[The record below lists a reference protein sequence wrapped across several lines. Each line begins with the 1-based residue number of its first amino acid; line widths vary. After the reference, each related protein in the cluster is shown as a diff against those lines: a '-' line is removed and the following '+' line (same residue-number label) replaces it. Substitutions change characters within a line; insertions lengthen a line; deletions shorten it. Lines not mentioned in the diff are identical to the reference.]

1 VPLPPDSVAARPAD
15 RSLAL
20 LCALLFGA
28 MLNLTLVV
36 AGLKELVVDRLGGSE
51 RDAALFFTLEMVAYV
66 LFGPLWGLA
75 SDRTGRRRIFVV
87 GGFAASAGAYLLLA
101 RVESLPWLLA
111 IRFLQGG
118 ASIAGWS
125 TAMAMVFDA
134 GRPEERPR
142 RAGLAGASIILGV
155 GAGAPLGGVLS
166 HALGPRAPL
175 VAAAAAFA
183 LLALAALLLADPPRR
198 LGERPSPRQI
208 ARLLAR
214 RPRLLVPAAF
224 YLLERLSVGMFVV
237 LFPLHLARTAGASPA
252 ERGLYLALF
261 LFPFALGQV
270 LTYRLTRRF
279 GALRPLAAGAALY
292 GLGFSAL
299 GFLGAGWLLVWMVV
313 LGTLAAVIFPP
324 TLALVAEGSEP
335 STRASAMAAFNLAG
349 SLGFAIGPML
359 GVGLAGA
366 IGGAAAFVGAGA
378 PLVVAAALLALLS
391 RRAA

>member
-1 VPLPPDSVAARPAD
+1 M
-15 RSLAL
+15 AL

-51 RDAALFFTLEMVAYV
+51 TDAALFFTLEMAAYV

-87 GGFAASAGAYLLLA
+87 AGFAASAAAYLMLA

-118 ASIAGWS
+118 AAIAGWS
-125 TAMAMVFDA
+125 TAMAMVFDG
-134 GRPEERPR
+134 GRAEERPR
-142 RAGLAGASIILGV
+142 RAGFAGASIIFGV
-155 GAGAPLGGVLS
+155 GAGAPLGGLLS
-166 HALGPRAPL
+166 HGFGPRAPL
-175 VAAAAAFA
+175 IAAAISFA
-183 LLALAALLLADPPRR
+183 LLALAALRLVDPPR
-198 LGERPSPRQI
+198 LADRPSQREI
-208 ARLLAR
+208 LRLLAA

-224 YLLERLSVGMFVV
+224 YLLERLSVGLFVV

-261 LFPFALGQV
+261 LFPFALGQF
-270 LTYRLTRRF
+270 LTYRLTRRY
-279 GALRPLAAGAALY
+279 GPLRPLAAGAALY
-292 GLGFSAL
+292 GLGFSVL
-299 GFLGAGWLLVWMVV
+299 GLLPAGVLLAWMVV

-324 TLALVAEGSEP
+324 TLALVAEGTEP
-335 STRASAMAAFNLAG
+335 ATRASAMAAFNLAG
-349 SLGFAIGPML
+349 SLGFAAGPML
-359 GVGLAGA
+359 GVGLVAAVGE
-366 IGGAAAFVGAGA
+366 AAAFAGAGA
-378 PLVVAAALLALLS
+378 PLVVAAALLLGFS